1 MGERQQISRV
11 SDNNSN
17 SPQGEEQ
24 EQNTLNLNGI
34 CSTSDRCSTRT
45 TSTGDDN
52 YIYFGGTE
60 RDNQVSTNDGGNRP
74 YEGGSRVTL
83 QRGDTFWKLA
93 EEKYGH
99 CKHPL
104 EAIYAANG
112 LYPKVNEK
120 DGRIEMTDPTYYA
133 GKTYVLPDERDID
146 ALTKQYRQRVEELG
160 RSSPP
165 RVGTANEESNVKLI
179 YGDTFERMAKAK
191 YGHSVPVEAIY
202 EANGLQQTITEKNG
216 ERCTKDPI
224 YYAGKTY
231 KLPAEQDIPDLV
243 RRYYDRIGRPNDCPE
258 QYRGEGRRTDDN
270 YGNYGETDRDRQ
282 VQGDTG
288 RRDGNYSDYG
298 DTRRKK
304 DCPPERRNERVS
316 NGDTIYNEGY
326 EDGYRDALERARRE
340 GRRDNRHDNRHERR
354 HECACGG
361 AGCSACG
368 GGSRERNR
376 SQCGCGGAGC
386 EACIGSMR
394 QREPYIDQILYYRQA
409 GRDYTEEQ
417 YDRTRSRR
425 YNDDQQWNRRMWGC
439 QACGGGGCDAC
450 YNTEYG
456 PPRRRRHRQ

>member
-11 SDNNSN
+11 SDNNN
-17 SPQGEEQ
+17 NPQGEEQ
-24 EQNTLNLNGI
+24 EQNSLNLNGI
-34 CSTSDRCSTRT
+34 CSTSERCSTRT
-45 TSTGDDN
+45 TSGGDDN

-93 EEKYGH
+93 EQKYGN
-99 CKHPL
+99 CKHPI

-133 GKTYVLPDERDID
+133 GKTYVMPDEKDID
-146 ALTKQYRQRVEELG
+146 GLTKQYRQRVEELG
-160 RSSPP
+160 RSSQQ
-165 RVGTANEESNVKLI
+165 RVGSANEETNVKLI

-191 YGHSVPVEAIY
+191 YGKSVPVEAIY
-202 EANGLQQTITEKNG
+202 EANGLQQTFTEKNG
-216 ERCTKDPI
+216 ERCAKDPI

-231 KLPAEQDIPDLV
+231 KLPAEQDIPELM
-243 RRYYDRIGRPNDCPE
+243 RRYHERLGGPAQNPRD
-258 QYRGEGRRTDDN
+258 GERADDN
-270 YGNYGETDRDRQ
+270 YNNYGETDTQ
-282 VQGDTG
+282 VQGD
-288 RRDGNYSDYG
+288 
-298 DTRRKK
+298 RK
-304 DCPPERRNERVS
+304 PERRNERVS

-340 GRRDNRHDNRHERR
+340 GRRDDRHDNRHERR

-368 GGSRERNR
+368 GRRRER

-386 EACIGSMR
+386 EACLGSMR

-409 GRDYTEEQ
+409 GQDFTQEQ
-417 YDRTRSRR
+417 YERNRSRR
-425 YNDDQQWNRRMWGC
+425 YNEDQQWNRRMWGC

-456 PPRRRRHRQ
+456 PPRRRRYRQ